1 MARKHV
7 ESKRG
12 PAALGPYSP
21 GVWAGK
27 LLYLSGQTPVD
38 PATGKLIH
46 GDVDAQTMRAFDN
59 LELVLG
65 DAGLTMDNVIKCNVY
80 LTDMADFPAMNGAYA
95 RRFNKPYP
103 ARTTVAVAGLPLKAP
118 GRNRARGEEAE
129 EGRKTGEIGS
139 VAVAC
144 RFRGVPFDV

>member
-38 PATGKLIH
+38 PATGKLIE

-59 LELVLG
+59 PELVLG
-65 DAGLTMDNVIKCNVY
+65 DAGLSMDDVIKCNVY
-80 LTDMADFPAMNGAYA
+80 LTDMADFPAMNGAYG
-95 RRFNKPYP
+95 RRFAKPYP
-103 ARTTVAVAGLPLKAP
+103 ARTTVAVAGLPLGARVEIELVAKKPRKEGKQAKS
-118 GRNRARGEEAE
+118 GR
-129 EGRKTGEIGS
+129 
-139 VAVAC
+139 
-144 RFRGVPFDV
+144 